1 MRKWI
6 LFMIISFVTL
16 GLVLPS
22 GAASA
27 EEVKSQYT
35 PQDYE
40 KYLANYDS
48 DAAEA
53 AGVSPEYISSAVME
67 AGKILEDFKA
77 LSKEDQEKFVESFT
91 KIDPI
96 NIEEN
101 EVVVDDPIN
110 AMGDKSVSYENSVKF
125 FGVPQ
130 TTYKVSVNYNVSGG
144 KVKKINSSNAR
155 VVRNLN
161 PVVRTGLNTG
171 GKNAWVTGDNKAAVT
186 GSFYYQIGPIK
197 DIGITLGNV
206 FIKAVG
212 DKNGKRTYKKF
223 TVD

>member
-22 GAASA
+22 GEASA

-48 DAAEA
+48 DAAKA

-77 LSKEDQEKFVESFT
+77 LSK
-91 KIDPI
+91 
-96 NIEEN
+96 
-101 EVVVDDPIN
+101 
-110 AMGDKSVSYENSVKF
+110 
-125 FGVPQ
+125 
-130 TTYKVSVNYNVSGG
+130 
-144 KVKKINSSNAR
+144 
-155 VVRNLN
+155 
-161 PVVRTGLNTG
+161 
-171 GKNAWVTGDNKAAVT
+171 
-186 GSFYYQIGPIK
+186 
-197 DIGITLGNV
+197 
-206 FIKAVG
+206 
-212 DKNGKRTYKKF
+212 
-223 TVD
+223 

>member
-22 GAASA
+22 GEASA

-48 DAAEA
+48 DAAKA

-110 AMGDKSVSYENSVKF
+110 AMGDKGVSYENSVKF

-161 PVVRTGLNTG
+161 PVVRTGLNT
-171 GKNAWVTGDNKAAVT
+171 
-186 GSFYYQIGPIK
+186 
-197 DIGITLGNV
+197 
-206 FIKAVG
+206 
-212 DKNGKRTYKKF
+212 
-223 TVD
+223 